1 MGFSLIAVL
10 LIAGFLV
17 AMLVVADFG
26 RRLGAAKLARD
37 PEGLPKGAGAA
48 EAAVFALLGLLFAF
62 SFSGAASR
70 FEERR
75 HLITAETN
83 AIGTAYLRI
92 DLLPADAQAELRD
105 MFRRYVDSRL
115 ETYRDAADRAAT
127 EASLAED
134 TDIQA
139 DIWSR
144 AVKEV
149 LRPEAPTQAAML
161 LLPALNEMIDITTTR
176 VMATRNHPP
185 PVIFLM
191 LVGISL
197 VGAML
202 VGYGDSINRG
212 RDWLH
217 TLVFVA
223 IIALTTYVIIDLEF
237 PRLGL
242 IRVDDADQAL
252 LDLRESMR

>member
-1 MGFSLIAVL
+1 MSFSLLAAL

-17 AMLVVADFG
+17 AMLVVADVG
-26 RRLGAAKLARD
+26 RRLGAARLALD
-37 PEGLPKGAGAA
+37 PEGLPRGAGAA
-48 EAAVFALLGLLFAF
+48 EAAVFALLGLLLAF

-92 DLLPADAQAELRD
+92 DLLPADAQAEMRAL
-105 MFRRYVDSRL
+105 FRRYVDSRL
-115 ETYRDAADRAAT
+115 ETYRSPTNRAAT
-127 EASLAED
+127 EASLAD
-134 TDIQA
+134 DAAIQGQ
-139 DIWSR
+139 IWRR
-144 AVKEV
+144 AVEEG
-149 LRPEAPTQAAML
+149 LRPEAPTQTAML

-185 PVIFLM
+185 AVIFIL

-197 VGAML
+197 VGALL
-202 VGYGDSINRG
+202 VGYGDSINKG

-217 TLVFVA
+217 TLIFVA
-223 IIALTTYVIIDLEF
+223 IVALTTYVIIDLEF

-242 IRVDDADQAL
+242 IRVNDADRAL
-252 LDLRESMR
+252 VDLRESMR